1 MFEVVKVGNE
11 KLLGEI
17 ISLKKGVASIQ
28 VYEDTSGITPG
39 EPVVRTGNTMTV
51 ELAPGL
57 LESIYDGIQRPLSA
71 IAEQSKSEFIARG
84 IEAHGIDRTRTWAFT
99 PSVAKGDRV
108 SAGDIIGEVP
118 ETTLITHRV
127 MVPPHIAE
135 GTVSSISKGSYTVEE
150 TVATIVDQQGTE
162 HTISL
167 LQRWPIRNPRPIA
180 KKIFPTEPLIT
191 GVRIIDTLFPV
202 AKGGVAAIPG
212 PFGSGK
218 TVTQQSIAKYCDA
231 QVIVYIGCGERGN
244 EMTEVLNEFPH
255 LVDPNTGEPL
265 MKRTVMIANT
275 SNMPVAA
282 REASVY
288 TGITIAEYYR
298 DMGYSVALMAD
309 STSRWAEAMREIS
322 GRMEEM
328 PGEEGYP
335 AYLASRTADF
345 YERAGAAE
353 LLSSTS
359 RTGALTVI
367 GAVSPPGGDLS
378 EPVSQATLRVTKVY
392 WGLDSAL
399 SYRKHFPAINWLTSY
414 SLYTDNIDS
423 YLRKEI
429 DESFPEVR
437 AKALSIL
444 QEESKL
450 MEIVRLVGI
459 ESVSPEE
466 RVTLDVAKMLQNDFL
481 FQNAFDKEDAYTP
494 LMKQFEI
501 VRTIVELHRA
511 AVEALRE
518 GSLTYAAVATLPIR
532 DQIGTLKGIPADD
545 HAAFERFRKEIA
557 EQIMSARVTA

>member
-1 MFEVVKVGNE
+1 MFEVVKVGKE

-17 ISLKKGVASIQ
+17 ISLKGGSASIQ

-39 EPVVRTGNTMTV
+39 EPVERTGNTMTV
-51 ELAPGL
+51 ELGPGL
-57 LESIYDGIQRPLSA
+57 LESIYDGIQRPLSI
-71 IAEQSKSEFIARG
+71 IAEKSGSEFIARG
-84 IEAHGIDRTRTWAFT
+84 IEANGIDRTKKWQFT
-99 PSVAKGDRV
+99 ATAKKGDTV
-108 SAGDIIGEVP
+108 ASGDILGEIP
-118 ETTLITHRV
+118 ETSLITHRV
-127 MVPPHIAE
+127 MVPPSVTG
-135 GTVSSISKGSYTVEE
+135 GTLKSISSGNFTVEE
-150 TVATIVDQQGTE
+150 VVAVIVDEKGVE
-162 HTISL
+162 HEISL
-167 LQRWPIRNPRPIA
+167 LQRWPIRNPRPI
-180 KKIFPTEPLIT
+180 KQKIFPTQPLIT

-494 LMKQFEI
+494 LIKQFEI
-501 VRTIVELHRA
+501 VRSIVDIHRV
-511 AVEALRE
+511 AVEAMR
-518 GSLTYAAVATLPIR
+518 A
-532 DQIGTLKGIPADD
+532 GTLSYADFAALPVRQEVSSLKQLASD
-545 HAAFERFRKEIA
+545 DRAAFAAFRK
-557 EQIMSARVTA
+557 RVEDAITNHAKAA